1 MIEINVIAYNQG
13 YLEYIDRWEKIRSF
27 INNDIKKE
35 EVWSRYLPLPFDGI
49 KDLTPSQKARRQNFV
64 KNARLMNVAQRTLAT
79 MSGMVNS
86 KANEEQLELSSGLEY
101 LEEDATGNDVGLLE
115 LIYDL
120 VEEVSGFGRAGLFVD
135 ASNDNTNVDV
145 ELGARILPYKAEQ
158 IIDWSEIMIGTK
170 KVLSMVSLLEVEQNT
185 AIGLV
190 YQIRTL
196 YLDGDGLYAVDVEKF
211 LTQNTKTESMS
222 TATYQPTAQGQRL
235 DFIPFVFV
243 GSRTNNAT
251 IDTPPIESLVDI
263 NIGHLLN
270 SAETEESSFYLAPT
284 GFVNI
289 GNFSIE
295 QFREANPEGIEL
307 GTNSIGILGE
317 GGSFQYIQPQPSML
331 SKELMADKQQQMTAI
346 GGQLINAFTPET
358 AEAARIQKASDSASL
373 VKIVNNIENAMLRAI
388 NYVAYFNGITTY
400 EVKLDLDR
408 SFAKQEIITSQDLQL
423 LITGASVGTV
433 AQETVDKAINSK
445 FNFADQ
451 DQTLNAFDD

>member
-1 MIEINVIAYNQG
+1 
-13 YLEYIDRWEKIRSF
+13 
-27 INNDIKKE
+27 
-35 EVWSRYLPLPFDGI
+35 
-49 KDLTPSQKARRQNFV
+49 
-64 KNARLMNVAQRTLAT
+64 
-79 MSGMVNS
+79 
-86 KANEEQLELSSGLEY
+86 
-101 LEEDATGNDVGLLE
+101 
-115 LIYDL
+115 
-120 VEEVSGFGRAGLFVD
+120 
-135 ASNDNTNVDV
+135 
-145 ELGARILPYKAEQ
+145 
-158 IIDWSEIMIGTK
+158 
-170 KVLSMVSLLEVEQNT
+170 MVSLLEVEQNT